1 MARLSMSCTGPPA
14 TKPGALPPPRI
25 MRRHERMTVDT
36 EFLFSVF
43 LLQKCRTTALTAL
56 VSGERRATLSRRRMV
71 INNLFS
77 GPLWP
82 SFVGKNFDTRQGA
95 CWGQLR
101 DEAVTLLPTCQ
112 QQALAPSTFLIS
124 IVISLSPMA
133 PAASQDPSSKANL
146 ARTADSH
153 RHTCHRRHTKKEVK
167 VLRASLGGQTLPAP

>member
-1 MARLSMSCTGPPA
+1 MVRFLNARNPLYS
-14 TKPGALPPPRI
+14 
-25 MRRHERMTVDT
+25 
-36 EFLFSVF
+36 
-43 LLQKCRTTALTAL
+43 
-56 VSGERRATLSRRRMV
+56 SR
-71 INNLFS
+71 NSTFS
-77 GPLWP
+77 GPLA

-167 VLRASLGGQTLPAP
+167 VLRAGQFGGANPARPLAPQVRPRCGLGHQKGPRGVQSEP